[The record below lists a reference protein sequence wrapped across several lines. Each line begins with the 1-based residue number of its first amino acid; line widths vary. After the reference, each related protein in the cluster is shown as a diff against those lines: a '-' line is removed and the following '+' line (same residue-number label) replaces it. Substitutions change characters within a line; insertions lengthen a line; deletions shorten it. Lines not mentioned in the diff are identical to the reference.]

1 MKAVKYLVAGLLMMG
16 LSVPA
21 MAQDANYVEM
31 LKPIESSLKAGSTD
45 TKALEKSV
53 KEYTKEFKKNPKAL
67 VALGNLFA
75 VNKNYEKAT
84 ELANLALTK
93 DSHYGD
99 AYLLLGDIE
108 AMQDKGGEAASWYK
122 QCMTMDPKNPQGY
135 ISYANVYQK
144 IDPAGSAEALKQLKQ
159 VNPEYPYEAKA
170 GYNYYSNQKF
180 EEAYKLFKQTDP
192 NKLEEYIYVAYA
204 ITDYML
210 NKKDEALSLS
220 ESGLQKYAKDATFH
234 RVALWSAVDLQKFDA
249 ALQHADVIMNTD
261 SIKKTARDY
270 NYYGMALAGTQQYD
284 KAVEQYQKAMQ
295 LKADDPKPLQYI
307 SEAYKLKGDEDK
319 ALEYNDKYMSKNADA
334 SPSDYVK
341 WADIWSTK
349 AKKEGSDKAAC
360 VTKAVEIYNTMAS
373 KYPTLK
379 SYADLQAANIA
390 FANELDDKALEN
402 YQKVID
408 EVSSKQ
414 YDADEKGYLM
424 QAYKNAGYIYW
435 SSKND
440 LETAKPYFEKLLQL
454 DPNNSLAKK
463 ALGLDEP
470 AAEQPQQ

>member
-21 MAQDANYVEM
+21 MAQDVNYVEM

-408 EVSSKQ
+408 EVANKQ

-454 DPNNSLAKK
+454 DSNNSLAKK

>member
-1 MKAVKYLVAGLLMMG
+1 MKAVKYLVAGMLIMG
-16 LSVPA
+16 LSAPV
-21 MAQDANYVEM
+21 MAQDVNYLDL
-31 LKPIESSLKAGSTD
+31 LKPIENSLKAGNTD
-45 TKALEKSV
+45 PKGLEKSV

-84 ELANLALTK
+84 ELANMALAK
-93 DSHYGD
+93 DSHFGD
-99 AYLLLGDIE
+99 AYLLLGDVE

-159 VNPEYPYEAKA
+159 VNPDYPYEAKA

-180 EEAYKLFKQTDP
+180 EEAYNLFKQTDP

-210 NKKDEALSLS
+210 NKKDEALTLS
-220 ESGLQKYAKDATFH
+220 ESGLQKFAKDATFH

-249 ALQHADVIMNTD
+249 ALKHADVIMGTD

-270 NYYGMALAGTQQYD
+270 NYYGMALVGSQQYD
-284 KAVEQYQKAMQ
+284 KAIEQYQKAYE
-295 LKADDPKPLQYI
+295 LKNDDPKPLQYI
-307 SEAYKLKGDEDK
+307 SEAYKQKGDEDK

-341 WADIWSTK
+341 WADIYNSK
-349 AKKEGSDKAAC
+349 AKKGGADKANS
-360 VTKAVEIYNTMAS
+360 VNKAIEIYNAMAA
-373 KYPTLK
+373 KYPSLK

-408 EVSSKQ
+408 EVASKQ
-414 YDADEKGYLM
+414 YDEDEKGYLM

-440 LETAKPYFEKLLQL
+440 LDTAKPYFEKLLQL

-463 ALGLDEP
+463 ALGLEEST
-470 AAEQPQQ
+470 EQ

>member
-21 MAQDANYVEM
+21 MAQDVNYVEM

-270 NYYGMALAGTQQYD
+270 NYYGMALVGTQQYD

-408 EVSSKQ
+408 EVANKQ

>member
-1 MKAVKYLVAGLLMMG
+1 MKAVKYLVAGMLMMG
-16 LSVPA
+16 LSAPV
-21 MAQDANYVEM
+21 MAQDVNYLDL
-31 LKPIESSLKAGSTD
+31 LKPIENSLKAGNTD
-45 TKALEKSV
+45 PKGLEKSV
-53 KEYTKEFKKNPKAL
+53 KDYTKEFKKNPKAL

-84 ELANLALTK
+84 ELANMALAK
-93 DSHYGD
+93 DAHFGD
-99 AYLLLGDIE
+99 AYLLLGDVE

-159 VNPEYPYEAKA
+159 VNPDYPYEAKA

-180 EEAYKLFKQTDP
+180 EEAYNLFKQTDP

-249 ALQHADVIMNTD
+249 ALKHADVIMNTD

-270 NYYGMALAGTQQYD
+270 NYYGMALVGSQQYD
-284 KAVEQYQKAMQ
+284 KAIEQYQKAYD
-295 LKADDPKPLQYI
+295 LKNDDPKPLQYI
-307 SEAYKLKGDEDK
+307 SEAYKQKGDEDK

-341 WADIWSTK
+341 WADIYNSK
-349 AKKEGSDKAAC
+349 AKKGGADKANS
-360 VTKAVEIYNTMAS
+360 VNKAIEIYNAMAA
-373 KYPTLK
+373 KYPSLK

-408 EVSSKQ
+408 EVASKQ
-414 YDADEKGYLM
+414 YDEDEKGYLM

-463 ALGLDEP
+463 ALGLEEN
-470 AAEQPQQ
+470 AEQ

>member
-1 MKAVKYLVAGLLMMG
+1 MLMMG
-16 LSVPA
+16 LSAPV
-21 MAQDANYVEM
+21 MAQDVNYLDL
-31 LKPIESSLKAGSTD
+31 LKPIENSLKAGNTD
-45 TKALEKSV
+45 PKGLEKSV
-53 KEYTKEFKKNPKAL
+53 KDYTKEFKKNPKAL

-84 ELANLALTK
+84 ELANMALAK
-93 DSHYGD
+93 DAHFGD
-99 AYLLLGDIE
+99 AYLLLGDVE

-159 VNPEYPYEAKA
+159 VNPDYPYEAKA

-180 EEAYKLFKQTDP
+180 EEAYNLFKQTDP

-249 ALQHADVIMNTD
+249 ALKHADVIMNTD

-270 NYYGMALAGTQQYD
+270 NYYGMALVGSQQYD
-284 KAVEQYQKAMQ
+284 KAIEQYQKAYD
-295 LKADDPKPLQYI
+295 LKNDDPKPLQYI
-307 SEAYKLKGDEDK
+307 SEAYKQKGDEDK

-341 WADIWSTK
+341 WADIYNSK
-349 AKKEGSDKAAC
+349 AKKGGADKANS
-360 VTKAVEIYNTMAS
+360 VNKAIEIYNAMAA
-373 KYPTLK
+373 KYPSLK

-408 EVSSKQ
+408 EVASKQ
-414 YDADEKGYLM
+414 YDEDEKGYLM

-463 ALGLDEP
+463 ALGLEEN
-470 AAEQPQQ
+470 AEQ

>member
-53 KEYTKEFKKNPKAL
+53 KEYTKEFKKNPNAL

-408 EVSSKQ
+408 EVANKQ